1 MIVETYT
8 RHGRKA
14 TIVQEDDGYVV
25 DCYIGDTLSKT
36 IDVKQY
42 SLRYAEDT
50 AENWVT
56 SIISE

>member
-8 RHGRKA
+8 RHGRRA
-14 TIVQEDDGYVV
+14 VIIQDSDGYAVQ
-25 DCYIGDTLSKT
+25 CYVGESLVKT
-36 IDVKQY
+36 IDVSNY

-56 SIISE
+56 SIIKD

>member
-8 RHGRKA
+8 RHGRTA
-14 TIVQEDDGYVV
+14 IILNETEGYVV
-25 DCYIGDTLSKT
+25 QCFIGDTMVKT
-36 IDVKQY
+36 IDVSKY

-56 SIISE
+56 SIIKE